1 MIDFTAVERGDQTL
15 LELGRTLRARDLR
28 AATIASVEHLI
39 SIIEQADDA
48 MITFVPDDPL
58 ANDPFAAPEEQ
69 QIGWTLGH
77 LVAHVTATSEEAAA
91 IASMLARG
99 IPYPREPR
107 LRYETPWRDITTQAQ
122 ALQRL
127 HESQRIRLG
136 YLDAFPD
143 HPHLNVYRELS
154 DNARAKFGDLNA
166 TANYLLGLKHEAGH
180 YAQFADVLRQ
190 AQAAMQHQVLSA

>member
-1 MIDFTAVERGDQTL
+1 MIDFTAIERDEQTL
-15 LELGRTLRARDLR
+15 LELGRRLRVGDLR
-28 AATIASVEHLI
+28 QATIASIDHLKA
-39 SIIEQADDA
+39 IIEQADDA
-48 MITFVPDDPL
+48 MITFVPHDPE
-58 ANDPFAAPEEQ
+58 ANDPFAAPDEQ
-69 QIGWTLGH
+69 HIGWTLGH
-77 LVAHVTATSEEAAA
+77 LVAHVTATSEESAA
-91 IASMLARG
+91 IASILARG

-127 HESQRIRLG
+127 DESLRMRLG

-143 HPHLNVYRELS
+143 MPHLDVYRELS

-180 YAQFADVLRQ
+180 YAQFADVLAQ
-190 AQAAMQHQVLSA
+190 AQAAVVSV